1 MDEIVFSERLQELLE
16 ESKFS
21 FEDGLEI
28 ERVRSFGNLL
38 TVNAGVIVTLSDG
51 TEYQITVVRSK

>member
-16 ESKFS
+16 ESEFS

-28 ERVRSFGNLL
+28 EKVRSFGNLL
-38 TVNAGVIVTLSDG
+38 TSNAGVVVTLSDG